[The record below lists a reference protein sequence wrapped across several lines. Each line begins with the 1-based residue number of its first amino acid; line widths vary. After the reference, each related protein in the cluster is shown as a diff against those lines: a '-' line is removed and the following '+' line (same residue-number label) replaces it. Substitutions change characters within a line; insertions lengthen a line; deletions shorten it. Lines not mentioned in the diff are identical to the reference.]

1 MSQVQEA
8 WRRCLLAAG
17 LSLGLSGA
25 AQAALSDDLQ
35 QLITWFSGEWNNNE
49 QVWQQKIDATDVN
62 LLVKQDLVAHVH
74 EVVVPLKL
82 PLLGEHVF
90 YVQQSSGMERTQIK
104 NQRLL
109 RFEVDTAA
117 QAIRQESFELKEPSR
132 FVNLHLKPAE
142 QAALKSED
150 LIAAPISCAMYW
162 RYDATLKTFNGASQP
177 GQCTDKVLR
186 QGQDLVV
193 YHSSTLNSTFHSSL
207 SQTKDASGQVLQG
220 NLTDTAVRSRK
231 ARYFEGW
238 LWFRNAG
245 PGALPEDK
253 NTSFTAK
260 YLMHSEGQRMPVLF
274 QDGSPSPYL
283 IELATLT
290 YQNTRKPVLKFTLM
304 DSATLKTLTYV
315 WANADAH
322 TIGMN
327 LGWFQAGVAHKSNL
341 VYEGSK

>member
-1 MSQVQEA
+1 MSQVNVA
-8 WRRCLLAAG
+8 WRRWLLAAG

-25 AQAALSDDLQ
+25 AQADLSDDLQ
-35 QLITWFSGEWNNNE
+35 QLTTWFSGEWNNNE
-49 QVWQQKIDATDVN
+49 QVWQQKIDAADIK
-62 LLVKQDLVAHVH
+62 LLVKQDLVEHVH

-82 PLLGEHVF
+82 PQLGAHVF
-90 YVQQSSGMERTQIK
+90 YVHQSSGMERTQIK
-104 NQRLL
+104 SQRLL
-109 RFEVDTAA
+109 RFEVDSVAE
-117 QAIRQESFELKEPSR
+117 AIRQDSFALKEPAR
-132 FVNLHLKPAE
+132 FVNLHLNPTEMARLTS
-142 QAALKSED
+142 AD
-150 LIAAPISCAMYW
+150 LIPAPASCAIYW
-162 RYDATLKTFNGASQP
+162 RYDATVKTFQGASQT
-177 GQCTDKVLR
+177 GKCINKAMRT
-186 QGQDLVV
+186 GQDLVV
-193 YHSSTLNSTFHSSL
+193 TQSSTLNATFFTLL
-207 SQTKDASGQVLQG
+207 SQTRDASGQVLQG

-231 ARYFEGW
+231 VRYFEGW

-260 YLMHSEGQRMPVLF
+260 YLMHSEGQRLPVLF

>member
-1 MSQVQEA
+1 MSQIHVA
-8 WRRCLLAAG
+8 WRFWLLATG
-17 LSLGLSGA
+17 FSLGLAGA
-25 AQAALSDDLQ
+25 AQAALTNDLQ

-49 QVWQQKIDATDVN
+49 QVWQQKIDAADVK
-62 LLVKQDLVAHVH
+62 LLVKQDSVAHVH
-74 EVVVPLKL
+74 EVAAPLKL

-90 YVQQSSGMERTQIK
+90 YVQQSSGLERTEIK
-104 NQRLL
+104 SQRLL
-109 RFEVDTAA
+109 RFTVDTAA

-207 SQTKDASGQVLQG
+207 SQTKDAGGQVLQG
-220 NLTDTAVRSRK
+220 NRTDTAVRSRK

-245 PGALPEDK
+245 PSSLPEDK
-253 NTSFTAK
+253 NISFTAK

-322 TIGMN
+322 TLGMN
-327 LGWFQAGVAHKSNL
+327 LGWFQAGVAQKSNHI
-341 VYEGSK
+341 YEGSK

>member
-1 MSQVQEA
+1 MSQIHVA
-8 WRRCLLAAG
+8 WRCWLLAAG

-49 QVWQQKIDATDVN
+49 QVWQQKIDQADVK
-62 LLVKQDLVAHVH
+62 LLVKQDLVEHVH
-74 EVVVPLKL
+74 EVAAPLKL
-82 PLLGEHVF
+82 PLLGEHIF
-90 YVQQSSGMERTQIK
+90 YVQQSSGLDRARIQG
-104 NQRLL
+104 QRLL
-109 RFEVDTAA
+109 RFEVDSAA
-117 QAIRQESFELKEPSR
+117 QAIRQDSFALKEPAR
-132 FVNLHLKPAE
+132 FVNLHLNPTELARLTSADWIPAP
-142 QAALKSED
+142 A
-150 LIAAPISCAMYW
+150 SCAIYW
-162 RYDATLKTFNGASQP
+162 RYDAAVKTFQGASQP
-177 GQCTDKVLR
+177 GKCIDSAMR
-186 QGQDLVV
+186 PGQALVV
-193 YHSSTLNSTFHSSL
+193 THSSTLNATFFSQL
-207 SQTKDASGQVLQG
+207 SQTRDASGQLLQG
-220 NLTDTAVRSRK
+220 NRTDTAVRSRK

-245 PGALPEDK
+245 PSSLPEDK
-253 NTSFTAK
+253 NISFTAK

-322 TIGMN
+322 TLGMN
-327 LGWFQAGVAHKSNL
+327 LGWFQAGVAQKS
-341 VYEGSK
+341 EGVSK